1 MSEKSIL
8 IDLINGYITK
18 DQYEER
24 VTEYRKASG
33 TFQYDSKGYQ
43 EGKAFEQARIDQP
56 RYEPFGPQS
65 DGGDQTLPGVK
76 EDNVGS
82 PYGPNL
88 TEQAD
93 DIIEELGINPDGLE
107 GKSFKEAWIDN
118 ELERIIEEADDMGYQ
133 EEKLF
138 REALVKGGTQAEL
151 DRLARSGVTWND
163 EEQQWVRDPNIKT
176 SNTGDTGT
184 SGPSTGGEG
193 DCPPGYEWNEETQSC
208 VPIKDPGSP
217 SGGEGSVGDILG
229 RGGSELWVDEVGNK
243 YISFRIPN
251 TDAYMTYTA
260 TEEQLGLFYSDVL
273 REDGTTESF
282 LRPIEQLITPDS
294 DKWINSLGLGN
305 IVEVEMDVIESEFG
319 SIFESIVS
327 NFEKV
332 KKVRPWMEDNEMF
345 SIWLEGIVEDREIAD
360 YEWEG
365 TEWWKSHTKE
375 QRDWMLLSQGADMG
389 SLSADAQALLDN
401 NKIRAK
407 EILRQNGVS
416 NPDEIISNG
425 QSLTEWFGSQLST
438 GAMTELQWMNQAK
451 AMGDPLSG
459 IEVEES
465 IQSFLT
471 GSQVSPKSTQAGYAQ
486 AIELAERWLGPLYGN
501 FSDADIDKYASMIRN
516 AESPEIGVQQVE
528 DSLKSVRKVM
538 FSTDIYDENL
548 TYDEIATPW
557 RNFAFQMLG
566 ERVSETSSDWID
578 VLNANDQ
585 AQASKILTIHGMNN
599 GNQKILDQVTDDMGS
614 FLGSSPES
622 KGILRGQST

>member
-18 DQYEER
+18 EQYEER

-33 TFQYDSKGYQ
+33 SFQYDSKGYQ
-43 EGKAFEQARIDQP
+43 EGKDFEQAWMDQTP
-56 RYEPFGPQS
+56 YYPFGPPS
-65 DGGDQTLPGVK
+65 EGGDQTLPGVK

-93 DIIEELGINPDGLE
+93 DMIEELGINPDGME
-107 GKSFKEAWIDN
+107 GKALHQAWIDN

-138 REALVKGGTQAEL
+138 REALIKGGSQAEL
-151 DRLARSGVTWND
+151 DRLARSGVTWD
-163 EEQQWVRDPNIKT
+163 GDKWVRDPNIKT
-176 SNTGDTGT
+176 SDDPTGPPVPLGSDGT
-184 SGPSTGGEG
+184 
-193 DCPPGYEWNEETQSC
+193 CPDGYEWDEATQTC
-208 VPIKDPGSP
+208 VLIEDPDGSP
-217 SGGEGSVGDILG
+217 VSEDSVGDILG
-229 RGGSELWVDEVGNK
+229 RAGSELWVDEAGNK

-282 LRPIEQLITPDS
+282 LRPTEQLITPDS

-345 SIWLEGIVEDREIAD
+345 SLWLEGIVEDREIAD

-365 TEWWKSHTKE
+365 TDWWTSHTKE

-401 NKIRAK
+401 NEIRAK

-438 GAMTELQWMNQAK
+438 GLMTELQWMNQAR

-459 IEVEES
+459 IEVEGS
-465 IQSFLT
+465 VQSFLT

-622 KGILRGQST
+622 KGILRGQPT